1 MSSLPSLKDLLGLCK
16 LKVVSLILLTAIVRM
31 LLAVPYLPSL
41 FLVIV
46 ASAGISLAAMSAAVF
61 NHVVDEKIDIQM
73 SRTDRRP
80 LPQGK
85 VTRAQALIWG
95 AFLGVVG
102 IALLVVFVNFLTAV
116 LTLISLIGYAV
127 FYTMYLKRATP
138 QNIVIGGA
146 AGAAPPVLG
155 WTSVAGSNGIE
166 YALLLFLIV
175 FIWTPPHFW
184 ALAIHRSEEYKKAEI
199 PMLPVTH
206 GLEFTRVQILLYTVL
221 LFLVTLLPY
230 LIGMSG
236 LIYLI
241 CAASLGLLFLGYSV
255 KIFLE
260 PENPKIAFKTFKY
273 SINYLMILF
282 LGLLVDHYLLMNFG
296 AAL

>member
-1 MSSLPSLKDLLGLCK
+1 MKSLPSLKDLLGLCK
-16 LKVVSLILLTAIVRM
+16 LKVVALILLTAIVGM
-31 LLAVPYLPSL
+31 LLAVPYLPNL
-41 FLVIV
+41 FIVLVS
-46 ASAGISLAAMSAAVF
+46 SAGISLAAMSAAVF

-73 SRTDRRP
+73 SRTNLRP
-80 LPQGK
+80 LPQGR
-85 VTRAQALIWG
+85 VTRIQALVWG
-95 AFLGVVG
+95 VFLGVLG
-102 IALLVVFVNFLTAV
+102 IGLLLIFVNFLTAV
-116 LTLISLIGYAV
+116 LTLVSLIGYAV

-155 WTSVAGSNGIE
+155 WTAIAGSNGIE

-184 ALAIHRSEEYKKAEI
+184 ALAIHRQEEYKKAEI

-206 GLEFTRVQILLYTVL
+206 GLKFTKVQILLYTVL
-221 LFLVTLLPY
+221 LFLVTLLPF
-230 LIGMSG
+230 LTGMSG

-241 CAASLGLLFLGYSV
+241 CAASLGVLFLGYSI
-255 KIFLE
+255 KIIIE

-273 SINYLMILF
+273 SINYLMALF
-282 LGLLVDHYLLMNFG
+282 VGLLVDHYLLMNFG
-296 AAL
+296 ASL